1 MKLEPLG
8 NRVIVEMLEEG
19 GIKSD
24 LIVIPDSAKEQSTIG
39 LVVEVGEGECAEADG
54 STLIPIKVKI
64 GEKVLVNKY
73 GGAEIKYHGKT
84 HKIFI
89 ADDIMC
95 IVHD

>member
-24 LIVIPDSAKEQSTIG
+24 LIVIPESAKEQSTIG
-39 LVVEVGEGECAEADG
+39 LVVEVGEGKCAEADG

-73 GGAEIKYHGKT
+73 GGAEIKYNGKT